1 MSSFLLLLVRAH
13 LSLSLISPASQKC
26 GSYRD
31 VLSSPWHDSP
41 VTCRKGR
48 RPQHSARW
56 TRKPQWRSGHRT
68 HTTGYLNCC
77 GSKRCSARLGCK
89 EKRLLGSTCHT
100 YTASVALLGQTAL
113 STPEDRKHQTFSLL
127 FLLWDNA
134 SLLKPRLVM
143 NCQSSPLSFQVL
155 RTQCVPP
162 HWPETTQ
169 PWKPC
174 TKPTLLKLL
183 PCNCYSE

>member
-31 VLSSPWHDSP
+31 VLSSPWHDSL

-48 RPQHSARW
+48 KPRHSARW
-56 TRKPQWRSGHRT
+56 TRRPQWRSGHRT

-100 YTASVALLGQTAL
+100 YTAPAALLGQTAL
-113 STPEDRKHQTFSLL
+113 STPEDREHQTFSLL

-134 SLLKPRLVM
+134 HYW
-143 NCQSSPLSFQVL
+143 SPGWSWADNPPPSASQVL

-162 HWPETTQ
+162 HWP
-169 PWKPC
+169 
-174 TKPTLLKLL
+174 
-183 PCNCYSE
+183 